1 MLMFDDAHLA
11 RRAEEL
17 RVAAGDHYRKAAQY
31 EARGDEAQ
39 AKEERQAAVR
49 STQRAEIH
57 ERLMGRRWSAIAM
70 AWLLGEDPEEARK
83 LLDQV
88 ERVSTDE
95 LLTHGDRDPY
105 SEDRINILQ
114 GYACE
119 WAMANSM
126 RNGTVDSVVDQVL
139 RLEELGVEVN
149 IAALARMTGISRQ
162 TLHARLRTARISE

>member
-1 MLMFDDAHLA
+1 
-11 RRAEEL
+11 
-17 RVAAGDHYRKAAQY
+17 
-31 EARGDEAQ
+31 
-39 AKEERQAAVR
+39 
-49 STQRAEIH
+49 
-57 ERLMGRRWSAIAM
+57 MGRRWSAIAM

-105 SEDRINILQ
+105 SEDRINVLQ

-126 RNGTVDSVVDQVL
+126 RNGTVDSVVNQVL
-139 RLEELGVEVN
+139 LMEELGVEVN